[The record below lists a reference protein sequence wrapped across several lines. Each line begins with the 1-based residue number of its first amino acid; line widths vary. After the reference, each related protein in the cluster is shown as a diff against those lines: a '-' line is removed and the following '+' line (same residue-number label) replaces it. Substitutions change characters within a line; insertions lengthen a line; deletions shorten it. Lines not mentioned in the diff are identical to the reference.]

1 MKKFRFYLAL
11 GFRVLGYILSLPTA
25 ICYSIS
31 NMVKNNEDKF
41 NF

>member
-11 GFRVLGYILSLPTA
+11 GIRLMGFIWMFPTSVM
-25 ICYSIS
+25 YDIS
-31 NMVKNNEDKF
+31 NLIKNKEDKF